1 MTNIISV
8 TSYRAKH
15 INTLT
20 RIVYLVFGLGIATMI
35 SAYPPIKTEWI
46 VTGSLLSIV
55 LAMFAIIGLWP
66 RLKVS
71 VLGHVLNNRVLHTV
85 VFFLVGMT
93 VIMMTYLDPPLAS
106 MWYVF
111 FSFTGALM
119 VFDAIISSAY
129 LQSSNSGR
137 RTKTPELALHKGH

>member
-8 TSYRAKH
+8 TSYKANR

-46 VTGSLLSIV
+46 VTGSLLGII
-55 LAMFAIIGLWP
+55 LTIFAIIGLWP

-71 VLGHVLNNRVLHTV
+71 LLGHVFNNRVVHTV
-85 VFFLVGMT
+85 VYFLVGMG
-93 VIMMTYLDPPLAS
+93 VIMMTYLDPPVAE

-119 VFDAIISSAY
+119 VFDAIISSAVM
-129 LQSSNSGR
+129 LSSNPGR
-137 RTKTPELALHKGH
+137 KTNTSELALHNRH

>member
-1 MTNIISV
+1 
-8 TSYRAKH
+8 
-15 INTLT
+15 
-20 RIVYLVFGLGIATMI
+20 MI
-35 SAYPPIKTEWI
+35 SAYPPIETAWI

-71 VLGHVLNNRVLHTV
+71 VLGHVLNNRVVHTI
-85 VFFLVGMT
+85 VFFLVGMG
-93 VIMMTYLDPPLAS
+93 VIMMTYLYPPLAN

-129 LQSSNSGR
+129 MLSANSGR
-137 RTKTPELALHKGH
+137 KTNTAELALHNSH

>member
-8 TSYRAKH
+8 TSYKAKH

-20 RIVYLVFGLGIATMI
+20 RIVYLVLGLGIATMI
-35 SAYPPIKTEWI
+35 SAYPPIETAWI

-71 VLGHVLNNRVLHTV
+71 VLGHVLNNRVVHTI
-85 VFFLVGMT
+85 VFFLVGMG
-93 VIMMTYLDPPLAS
+93 VIMMTYLYPPLAN

-129 LQSSNSGR
+129 MLSANSGR
-137 RTKTPELALHKGH
+137 KTNTAELALHNSH